1 MELIIELHHP
11 DAAEIIR
18 QLRADPNPAEVI
30 AIGLA
35 NINDWREEEENSESG
50 VGLLPWTITVTD
62 EESDNEVTAEA
73 AAQEG

>member
-18 QLRADPNPAEVI
+18 QLHADPNPAEVI

-35 NINDWREEEENSESG
+35 NINDWRGEEEN
-50 VGLLPWTITVTD
+50 
-62 EESDNEVTAEA
+62 
-73 AAQEG
+73 